1 MTPKIVLQTISIAF
15 IFLSACEREKK
26 IVEVRYAPVLYDL
39 AAPDS
44 IQRNSPFVYYLFVSA
59 FDPDGYDDID
69 SVFFR
74 VTRPDSSLNPV
85 AFVMHDDGQL
95 GDSVSLDGRFTLGI
109 TAGNDSSQLGEYIFR
124 FSAHDMQGNE
134 SNHPETILIQY

>member
-1 MTPKIVLQTISIAF
+1 MSAKIILQASAIVF
-15 IFLSACEREKK
+15 VFLMACEREKK

-74 VTRPDSSLNPV
+74 ATRPDSSLNPV

-95 GDSVSLDGRFTLGI
+95 GDSVALDGRFTLGI
-109 TAGNDSSQLGEYIFR
+109 TAGDENSQLGEYIFR
-124 FSAHDMQGNE
+124 FTAHDMQGNE
-134 SNHPETILIQY
+134 SNHPETIVIQY